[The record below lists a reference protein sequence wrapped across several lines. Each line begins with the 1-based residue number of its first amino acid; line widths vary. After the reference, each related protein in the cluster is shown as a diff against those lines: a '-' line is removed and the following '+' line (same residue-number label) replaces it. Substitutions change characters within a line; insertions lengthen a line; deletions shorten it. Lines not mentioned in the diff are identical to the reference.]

1 MHNISWPY
9 NPTQQQR
16 QDKIEKEKCKRN
28 ILWFNPPFSMNVKT
42 MDKMFLKLL

>member
-16 QDKIEKEKCKRN
+16 QDKIEKEKCKRK
-28 ILWFNPPFSMNVKT
+28 ICFNPPFSMNVKT
-42 MDKMFLKLL
+42 MDKIFLKLL